1 MSKVTFETLS
11 ARIALIA
18 ASEKVTKQEMG
29 LLSREVLTYI
39 LESEDVR
46 PINNLLGKD
55 KEGNYLLTRNN
66 RVVAGMYFS
75 EFVPFNTNG
84 AKVSEGEQLIFVKKK
99 ARVYDKYVA
108 KINDWL
114 GVGTN
119 DIWSWAA
126 DNVQVE
132 AKPKEYAGNIE
143 KLVKKALADEVEGIT
158 KVDVLKAVM
167 SAGISIEDLLF
178 IAGME
183 EQAEQAA

>member
-1 MSKVTFETLS
+1 MSNITFETLS

-18 ASEKVTKQEMG
+18 ASEKVTKQELG
-29 LLSREVLTYI
+29 LLSREALTYV

-55 KEGNYLLTRNN
+55 GEGNYLLTRNN

-75 EFVPFNTNG
+75 EFVPFSKNG
-84 AKVSEGEQLIFVKKK
+84 AKVSDGEQLVFVKKK

-108 KINDWL
+108 KIIDWL

-126 DNVQVE
+126 ENVQFE
-132 AKPKEYAGNIE
+132 AKPKEYAGKIE
-143 KLVKKALADEVEGIT
+143 KLVKKALADEAEGIT